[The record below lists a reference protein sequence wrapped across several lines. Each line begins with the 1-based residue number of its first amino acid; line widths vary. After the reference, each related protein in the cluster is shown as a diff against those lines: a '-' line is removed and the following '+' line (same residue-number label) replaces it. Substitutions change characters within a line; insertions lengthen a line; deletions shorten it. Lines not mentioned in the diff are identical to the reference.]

1 MTAPSPAAT
10 NEFWEKAQDR
20 LQEATNLLGWVRRVS
35 RARLAVVLVALVL
48 ALGAGEG
55 GLWSHGWILIPGAFF
70 VWLALVHERL
80 LSRARGVH
88 HVAQLYHRAAIRV
101 DRDTEGEAGSPGTPA
116 AAIRRGGTPTKR
128 NTVAEDHRLADRRH
142 RVADLGDS
150 QLADHLDLFG
160 AGGIFER
167 LADWRT
173 DAGGAT
179 LASWLL
185 RPAAPPEVA
194 ARQAAIRELA
204 AKIGIQE
211 ALAASGCLEPWPGAR
226 SSVVLDWLR
235 SGDRSGDEA
244 GEPLSGA
251 GKGTPSSGPGAGTQ
265 PSGEDGDP
273 SEPAAR
279 KTELRLGA
287 LATLLSAGM
296 LAGLFRWLSAGDGSL
311 FLAAVS
317 ASSALG
323 IWLRSRVREQETV
336 LRLMESEIAG
346 IRQIARSVNTEGFAA
361 PLLGELA
368 GRLLRAGAALGKL
381 ERLQARLRARR
392 NLLFAPV
399 AALLF
404 WGVHHHWAINRWR
417 RRYRH
422 EARGWV
428 RAAGAFDALLAL
440 AQYCIERPGHVFPE
454 FDDVPGLEAKGLGH
468 PLIAEARLQR
478 NDVRLGRGEADVLI
492 VTGSNMSGK
501 STLLRTIGVNFVLAR
516 MGAPTTATTFRLGP
530 LALGASIAVHD
541 SLQDGVSRFL
551 AELLALKAVLD
562 TGSSEEPL
570 LFLLDEV
577 LQGTNSDD
585 RRAAAA
591 ALLRELGR
599 RSAVGVMTTHDLS
612 LTELAHELPGR
623 VRNMHFTERVVDG
636 AMEFDYQL
644 RDGVLARGNA
654 LDLMRILN
662 LPAPESDVVEFTSL
676 PAPGPGREH

>member
-1 MTAPSPAAT
+1 MTAPSTSPADT
-10 NEFWEKAQDR
+10 NEFWSRAQER
-20 LQEATNLLGWVRRVS
+20 LTEASGLLTRVRRVS
-35 RARLAVVLVALVL
+35 TARLAVAVVALAL
-48 ALGAGEG
+48 ALGAGDVG
-55 GLWSHGWILIPGAFF
+55 FWSGWWVVVPCALF
-70 VWLALVHERL
+70 VWLAFVHERL

-88 HVAQLYHRAAIRV
+88 HVAQLYHRAAVRV
-101 DRDTEGEAGSPGTPA
+101 DRDTEGEPGSPGTPA
-116 AAIRRGGTPTKR
+116 AAIRRGGTPAHR
-128 NTVAEDHRLADRRH
+128 NTVDEDHRLADRRH
-142 RVADLGDS
+142 RVS
-150 QLADHLDLFG
+150 ELAESHFGDHLDIFG
-160 AGGIFER
+160 SGGLFER

-173 DAGGAT
+173 DTGGAT
-179 LASWLL
+179 LAGWLL
-185 RPAAPPEVA
+185 QSAAPAEVA

-204 AKIGIQE
+204 SRIEIQE
-211 ALAASGCLEPWPGAR
+211 SLAATGCLEPWPSTR
-226 SSVVLDWLR
+226 SSVVLGWLGSDGGTGDGTDTSA
-235 SGDRSGDEA
+235 SGNGDSA
-244 GEPLSGA
+244 PA
-251 GKGTPSSGPGAGTQ
+251 PSTRRNEVLFGV
-265 PSGEDGDP
+265 
-273 SEPAAR
+273 
-279 KTELRLGA
+279 
-287 LATLLSAGM
+287 LAVLLSAAM
-296 LAGLFRWLSAGDGSL
+296 LGGLLRWITAGEASF

-317 ASSALG
+317 LSAAWGL
-323 IWLRSRVREQETV
+323 WLRSQVREEEAV

-346 IRQIARSVNTEGFAA
+346 IRRIAILTASEGFAS
-361 PLLGELA
+361 PLLGGLRE
-368 GRLLRAGAALGKL
+368 RLTRADAALHKL
-381 ERLQARLRARR
+381 ERLQVRLAARR

-399 AALLF
+399 AAMLF
-404 WGVHHHWAINRWR
+404 WGTHHRWAIDRWR
-417 RRYRH
+417 RRYRR
-422 EARGWV
+422 EAREWV
-428 RAAGAFDALLAL
+428 RAAGEFDALLAL

-454 FDDVPGLEAKGLGH
+454 FDDVPGLEARGLGH
-468 PLIAEARLQR
+468 PLIPEARLQR

-501 STLLRTIGVNFVLAR
+501 STLLRAIGVNFVLAR
-516 MGAPTTATTFRLGP
+516 MGAPTAATTFRLGP

-551 AELLALKAVLD
+551 AELLALKAVLN
-562 TGSSEEPL
+562 TGSGEEPL

-662 LPAPESDVVEFTSL
+662 LPAPEGEVAEFTSL